1 MGGTEKS
8 KEELLEEVGT
18 LRRRL
23 QDLEAAVEADGG
35 AARRGEPWEQILT
48 AQPGACLLLEAE
60 EFRVENLNGAALELY
75 GYGPEELRGLRFAD
89 LAAEPSPCERVL
101 RQVSREQNQRV
112 IRGRQRKKDGT
123 LFPAEV
129 TAFGLTLSG
138 EQKVW
143 AAVRDVSQGWW
154 ARHELLRIG
163 AAMDGALD
171 AVLVLDVNGKA
182 TYANRAF
189 RDLFGRTR
197 EDIARKGM
205 ESLFE
210 QGGVAGKVV
219 ETALEGSD
227 WAGEVDMVT
236 AEERRFTALVHAVP
250 IVNGQGGLAAV
261 LLLIS
266 DVTQQ
271 KQVEERLVY
280 EATHDAL
287 TGLYNRRFLM
297 SRLSHFVSSARRY
310 EYPLSLSLCD
320 LDGFKAVNDTYGH
333 GVGDDVLAR
342 FGEMVREKS
351 RADDMAGRYGG
362 DEFWF
367 LLPHTAVEEALHCV
381 ERFRAGLEKMVFQG
395 RNQERFVMTAT
406 FGVAD
411 LGPEHR
417 SGDDLLRAADRALYR
432 AKARGR
438 NCVATEEGDAR

>member
-1 MGGTEKS
+1 MDGCEKDR
-8 KEELLEEVGT
+8 EELLEELAT

-23 QDLEAAVEADGG
+23 RDLEAAVEPDRREAD
-35 AARRGEPWEQILT
+35 RDEPWEQILT
-48 AQPGACLLLEAE
+48 AQPGACLLLEGE
-60 EFRVENLNGAALELY
+60 EFRVEKLNAAAVELY
-75 GYGPEELRGLRFAD
+75 DYRREELKGLRFTD
-89 LAAEPSPCERVL
+89 LAAEPAPCERVL
-101 RQVSREQNQRV
+101 RQVVEGQKQRV
-112 IRGRQRKKDGT
+112 LRGRHRKKDGT

-129 TAFGLTLSG
+129 TAWGLALAG
-138 EQKVW
+138 ERKVW
-143 AAVRDVSQGWW
+143 ATVRDVTQDWW
-154 ARHELLRIG
+154 ARHDLLRIG

-197 EDIARKGM
+197 EDIAQKGVGA
-205 ESLFE
+205 LFDRE
-210 QGGVAGKVV
+210 GIAGKVL
-219 ETALEGSD
+219 ETALNGSD
-227 WAGEVDMVT
+227 WAGEVEMVT
-236 AEERRFTALVHAVP
+236 AEERRFAALIHAVP
-250 IVNGQGGLAAV
+250 IVNGQGSLAAV

-310 EYPLSLSLCD
+310 EYALSLSLCD
-320 LDGFKAVNDTYGH
+320 LDGFKAVNDTHGH

-367 LLPHTAVEEALHCV
+367 LLPHTAAEEALHCV
-381 ERFRAGLEKMVFQG
+381 DRFRTGLEKMVFQG

-438 NCVATEEGDAR
+438 NCAVTEQGDFE